1 MRRNVFHHNTA
12 GSDYAII
19 ADGNAGQN
27 AYVCSYPDVITDGY
41 RTGVF
46 ETLVPLDG
54 IDRMTCRVKPAI
66 GSDKHVVAEFYRSL
80 VKYY

>member
-1 MRRNVFHHNTA
+1 MRRDVFHNNTA

-27 AYVCSYPDVITDGY
+27 AYACSYPDVITDGY

-46 ETLVPLDG
+46 ETLVPLGG
-54 IDRMTCRVKPAI
+54 IDRMPCRIKPAI
-66 GSDKHVVAEFYRSL
+66 GRYKHIVPKFYKSL